1 MSSSQK
7 IRCILIDDEIPA
19 IDELNFLLSDFSD
32 ISVIGTANSASQG
45 VKIIAEKEPD
55 LVFLDIQMPGKNGFH
70 VLQEIMQFPEPP
82 LVVFATAYDEYALQA
97 FEENAVDY
105 ILKPLSRE
113 RLEKSIKR
121 VRCLVYANCEEK
133 VELPDM
139 NALLNSMGMNTKVL
153 RISVEANGR
162 ILLLEPSDVILCRVE
177 ERKIMI
183 YTAKGIF
190 PCNGDKTLDK
200 LEERLQGQP
209 FFRTSRSEMV
219 NLTHVRDFAPWF
231 NGKYVVT
238 MKHIA
243 EQEIIISKG
252 RVKNFRQRLG
262 LA

>member
-1 MSSSQK
+1 MSSQQN
-7 IRCILIDDEIPA
+7 IRCILIDDEAPA
-19 IDELNFLLSDFSD
+19 LDELSFLLSDFND
-32 ISVIGTANSASQG
+32 IDIIGTATSATKG
-45 VKIIAEKEPD
+45 IKLIEEKEPD

-70 VLQEIMQFPEPP
+70 VLHEIMQFPEPP
-82 LVVFATAYDEYALQA
+82 LVIFATAYDEYALQA

-113 RLEKSIKR
+113 RLEKSIER
-121 VRCLVYANCEEK
+121 IRCLVYANCEEK
-133 VELPDM
+133 VEMPDM
-139 NALLNSMGMNTKVL
+139 NALLNTMGIGTKVL
-153 RISVEANGR
+153 RISVEASGR

-177 ERKIMI
+177 DRKIMV
-183 YTAKGIF
+183 YTQKGVF
-190 PCNGDKTLDK
+190 PCYGDKTLDK

-209 FFRTSRSEMV
+209 FFRTSRGEMV

-238 MKHIA
+238 MKHID

-252 RVKNFRQRLG
+252 RVKDFRQRLG